1 MGNVLEAVSD
11 REARD
16 VLRVIRT
23 PGPEFGAEPAF
34 EMEAYP
40 EW

>member
-1 MGNVLEAVSD
+1 MGHVLEAVSD

-16 VLRVIRT
+16 VLRVPHT
-23 PGPEFGAEPAF
+23 PGPKSGAEPAF
-34 EMEAYP
+34 EMEVHP